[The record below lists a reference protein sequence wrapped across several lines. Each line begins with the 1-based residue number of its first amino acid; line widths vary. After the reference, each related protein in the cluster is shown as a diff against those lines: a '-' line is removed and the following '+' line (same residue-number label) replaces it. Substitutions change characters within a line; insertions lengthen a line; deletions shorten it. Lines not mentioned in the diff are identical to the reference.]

1 MKQRILNN
9 LRKLRFE
16 STAALYGPSLTK
28 AVFMGHQKSGTTA
41 IANLL
46 AKRSLMSYSNDP
58 VYFSCKESNEAVKL
72 LENNS
77 EEFVKIV
84 EANKGLFY
92 RNIVKDPDFSFF
104 PNLIPEIYP
113 SAQIVFISRN
123 PFDIIRS
130 IFNRLNIDGLND
142 ASTIS
147 TSQMKNP
154 TCQWDY
160 IINGEQG
167 CSLSVV
173 TRLAQR
179 IEKTTAQYIRYKRMM
194 YLVKYEDFNV
204 NKAFFIDKLAVRL
217 GFELKKDITDSL
229 DTQFQ
234 PKGQSS
240 LTREDFFS
248 EENIVKIIDNCPL
261 TLSEFNYD

>member
-1 MKQRILNN
+1 
-9 LRKLRFE
+9 
-16 STAALYGPSLTK
+16 
-28 AVFMGHQKSGTTA
+28 
-41 IANLL
+41 
-46 AKRSLMSYSNDP
+46 
-58 VYFSCKESNEAVKL
+58 
-72 LENNS
+72 
-77 EEFVKIV
+77 
-84 EANKGLFY
+84 
-92 RNIVKDPDFSFF
+92 
-104 PNLIPEIYP
+104 
-113 SAQIVFISRN
+113 
-123 PFDIIRS
+123 
-130 IFNRLNIDGLND
+130 
-142 ASTIS
+142 
-147 TSQMKNP
+147 MKNP